1 MKRTTF
7 RKAIIGGVRTFACLA
22 LVLTATA
29 GVAQAGACPPH
40 PKPPVP
46 EIDPGS
52 ALSAFTLLSGGV
64 MILTDRRRRLA
75 K

>member
-1 MKRTTF
+1 MKRMTF
-7 RKAIIGGVRTFACLA
+7 RTAIIGGVRTFACLA

-29 GVAQAGACPPH
+29 GAAQAGSCPPP
-40 PKPPVP
+40 PKPSVP
-46 EIDPGS
+46 EIDAGS

>member
-7 RKAIIGGVRTFACLA
+7 RTAIIGGVRAFACLA

-29 GVAQAGACPPH
+29 GSAQASACPPR
-40 PKPPVP
+40 PTPSVP

-52 ALSAFTLLSGGV
+52 ALSAFTLLSGGM

>member
-1 MKRTTF
+1 MKRTGLRT
-7 RKAIIGGVRTFACLA
+7 ALLGGTRTFACLA
-22 LVLTATA
+22 LILAATG
-29 GVAQAGACPPH
+29 GVTQAGACPPY
-40 PKPPVP
+40 PKPTVP

-64 MILTDRRRRLA
+64 LILTDRRRRLA